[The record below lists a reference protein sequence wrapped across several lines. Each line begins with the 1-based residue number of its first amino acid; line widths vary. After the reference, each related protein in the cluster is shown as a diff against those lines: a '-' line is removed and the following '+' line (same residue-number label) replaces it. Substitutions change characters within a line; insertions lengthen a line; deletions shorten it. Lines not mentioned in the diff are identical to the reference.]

1 MTLLEF
7 CVYNS
12 GRTSM
17 HKLSCV
23 TLWVGQALYC
33 ALLWLT
39 DLVEGNSRLSD
50 EEEDCSAYGS

>member
-1 MTLLEF
+1 
-7 CVYNS
+7 
-12 GRTSM
+12 M